1 MKTGKPNTR
10 LSEKLNAE
18 LDTIRQEH
26 AALMASQLKS
36 FGNDLTSIAQHA
48 RNTIEN
54 DTRHFLQTNKSYF
67 ETRTKQ
73 IKRWTSISPWL
84 TTGLALMVIALMMGL
99 SWLWT
104 SMLTSSELT
113 QMGLTRIVQNEQT
126 WLVMNPDKT
135 ALKNCTLASTPMLCI
150 EIKER

>member
-26 AALMASQLKS
+26 AALMASQLES
-36 FGNDLTSIAQHA
+36 FRNDLTSIARHA
-48 RNTIEN
+48 RNTIET

-67 ETRTKQ
+67 ETRTQQ

-84 TTGLALMVIALMMGL
+84 TTGLALLAIALMMGL

-104 SMLTSSELT
+104 SMLTNSELT
-113 QMGLTRIVQNEQT
+113 QMGLTRIDQNDQRPG
-126 WLVMNPDKT
+126 W
-135 ALKNCTLASTPMLCI
+135 
-150 EIKER
+150 